1 MISGRVG
8 LSRPV
13 EVADGP
19 EPGPGFASD
28 DQDWGVALLFSV
40 QPTDRALAG
49 HGLAGQLGERLRVLA
64 AMEEE
69 RP

>member
-1 MISGRVG
+1 M
-8 LSRPV
+8 
-13 EVADGP
+13 
-19 EPGPGFASD
+19 
-28 DQDWGVALLFSV
+28 ALLFSV